1 MPQDFFVFL
10 ANQRKWLVVAIGVIA
25 LTLIGAGD
33 WFASGNL
40 LEFFRILCLPVSYFA
55 WFLGR
60 RSGFVVS
67 LVSSG
72 IIVATS
78 SNSPVHA
85 INHRIVYWN
94 GLVWFLF
101 FSLVTFLI
109 SDLKAVHMREREL
122 ARVDDLTKVPTRV
135 AFNEFAAAEISRARR
150 SRSPMTLAY
159 VDLDSFKEIN
169 DRQGHATGDRA
180 LVTAAQT
187 MRKSV
192 RNTDLMARLGGDEF
206 ALVLPNT
213 SRDAAEKVL
222 NKLLTTLNQ
231 SMRQHRWPVTF
242 SIGAVTFLSP
252 PESTDAM
259 IRRAD
264 EIMYSVKQAGKNHL
278 RHQEIAA

>member
-122 ARVDDLTKVPTRV
+122 ARVDDLTKVATRV
-135 AFNEFAAAEISRARR
+135 AFNEFAAAEIAA
-150 SRSPMTLAY
+150 P
-159 VDLDSFKEIN
+159 
-169 DRQGHATGDRA
+169 GDP
-180 LVTAAQT
+180 
-187 MRKSV
+187 
-192 RNTDLMARLGGDEF
+192 DH
-206 ALVLPNT
+206 P
-213 SRDAAEKVL
+213 
-222 NKLLTTLNQ
+222 
-231 SMRQHRWPVTF
+231 
-242 SIGAVTFLSP
+242 
-252 PESTDAM
+252 
-259 IRRAD
+259 
-264 EIMYSVKQAGKNHL
+264 
-278 RHQEIAA
+278 